1 MVAAENAIYKEL
13 SVTKSV
19 HILRTWCLPSLHIVL
34 DNCLE
39 GGRRMP
45 VDFCGLLIEVSKL
58 TMAPVG
64 EIQCFWFRLWTFT
77 TCSTGI
83 LDWIRISRLY
93 GTHMKAVLD
102 ILTQVYISVRLLCV
116 LTHRVNLVHAR
127 VRARREFGLSCVSPE
142 LDDYWPFWAN
152 NFDDHCWPVYCE
164 LIRRFSGGFWWICGH
179 IGSSLAMCISARNW
193 SCAPNGLLFSPR
205 WLASVLLPDWIGA
218 LIVCDYL

>member
-19 HILRTWCLPSLHIVL
+19 HIRRTWCLPSLQIVL

-102 ILTQVYISVRLLCV
+102 ILVQVQWDCYLCV
-116 LTHRVNLVHAR
+116 LTHFVNFVHAR
-127 VRARREFGLSCVSPE
+127 GRARREFGLFCVILE
-142 LDDYWPFWAN
+142 LDDYWPFCR
-152 NFDDHCWPVYCE
+152 FYLLCGTCE
-164 LIRRFSGGFWWICGH
+164 YPGQDFYDYWTKVTVFL
-179 IGSSLAMCISARNW
+179 GSSVEAVSSLSELPSDYYCGVH
-193 SCAPNGLLFSPR
+193 NGKNPTSSGI
-205 WLASVLLPDWIGA
+205 WLYSTEWMA
-218 LIVCDYL
+218 